1 MMDNEKWPA
10 LPPKRIL
17 LATDLSSRG
26 DRALDRATQLALTW
40 DAELLILH
48 ALEETSPTAS
58 QSRGLPSWRRPAD
71 TVTEIERQI
80 REDIRGDCPRLRVL
94 VEEGAP
100 TKVILDAI
108 EREHCDLVVLGLGRQ
123 RLLSWAGI
131 GKTVEELVRR
141 APVSVLVVKRRPNG
155 PYQHVMVGTDL
166 TPESRI
172 GLEAAGQMFPD
183 AKLALMHAFDMPYA
197 YLMNDTQLGRD
208 FGAMERS
215 EIRSFVE
222 KAALPEELRARLIT
236 FVEHGPPDAMLG
248 AYVVEQKADLAVIG
262 AYERGMLFH
271 VTIRGNGPKIV
282 EAVPSD
288 VLVVRAHADTD
299 TSVS

>member
-1 MMDNEKWPA
+1 MENEGWPTI
-10 LPPKRIL
+10 PPRRIL
-17 LATDLSSRG
+17 LATDLSSRS

-40 DAELLILH
+40 DAELLIVH
-48 ALEETSPTAS
+48 ALEETGLMAP
-58 QSRGLPSWRRPAD
+58 QSRGLPSWRRPPD
-71 TVTEIERQI
+71 NSTDIELQI

-94 VEEGAP
+94 VEEGESL
-100 TKVILDAI
+100 KVILNAI

-123 RLLSWAGI
+123 RLLNWAGI

-155 PYQHVMVGTDL
+155 PYQHVLVGTDL
-166 TPESRI
+166 TSESRT
-172 GLEAAGQMFPD
+172 GLEVAGQMFPG

-248 AYVVEQKADLAVIG
+248 AYVVEQKADLVVIG
-262 AYERGMLFH
+262 AYERGLLFH
-271 VTIRGNGPKIV
+271 MTLRGNGPKIV

-288 VLVVRAHADTD
+288 VLVVRAQADPGTF
-299 TSVS
+299 VS